1 MTRTIAQTT
10 GAPDQRSVAAATG
23 DVPGAPALEFN
34 QVSYSYPGTTRR
46 ALDGVSLRVEP
57 GSRLGIL
64 GPNGGGKT
72 TLLRLALGLLKG
84 QSGQVSVLGRTP
96 DAARREGLIGYVPQR
111 AEIETGFPLSVR
123 QVVELG
129 ASHATPPWRRLSKSQ
144 RQSVASAIDV
154 VGATDFADRP
164 IGKLSG
170 GQTQRV
176 MIARALAAR
185 PRLLLLDEP
194 TVGIDISGQQR
205 FAELLERIHT
215 QMGLTL
221 VIVSHSVRTI
231 ATGCD
236 RVACLRGRLHS
247 HTAPAGLTPQ
257 LLAELFSH
265 DAEGLFGGV
274 DVTIAT
280 PGGAGHAHVHGEA
293 CGHEHVPLSL
303 SVKKEGGG

>member
-1 MTRTIAQTT
+1 MISPPAIEGS
-10 GAPDQRSVAAATG
+10 GAVSPSGAAALEFERVWFTY
-23 DVPGAPALEFN
+23 PGEAKPALE
-34 QVSYSYPGTTRR
+34 
-46 ALDGVSLRVEP
+46 DISLRVEP

-72 TLLRLALGLLKG
+72 TLMRLALGLLRPQG
-84 QSGQVSVLGRTP
+84 GRVRVLGMSP
-96 DAARREGLIGYVPQR
+96 EGARRDGLIGYVPQR
-111 AEIETGFPLSVR
+111 ADTESGFPLSVR
-123 QVVELG
+123 QVVALG
-129 ASHATPPWRRLSKSQ
+129 ATHGSAPWKGATPAQ
-144 RQSVASAIDV
+144 REAIDEAIRL
-154 VGATDFADRP
+154 VGAEDFADRP

-170 GQTQRV
+170 GQAQRV
-176 MIARALAAR
+176 LIARALAAR

-194 TVGIDISGQQR
+194 TVGIDVSGQRR
-205 FAELLERIHT
+205 FSELLERIHRELS
-215 QMGLTL
+215 LTI

-274 DVTIAT
+274 DVVVAT
-280 PGGAGHAHVHGEA
+280 PGAGQGHAHVHGEG
-293 CGHEHVPLSL
+293 CGHGTPVG
-303 SVKKEGGG
+303 VKISAPKRE

>member
-1 MTRTIAQTT
+1 MSAQAEAL
-10 GAPDQRSVAAATG
+10 GMGGQGEA
-23 DVPGAPALEFN
+23 ALEFRH
-34 QVSYSYPGTTRR
+34 VAYTYPGAGR
-46 ALDGVSLRVEP
+46 AALEDVSLRVEP

-72 TLLRLALGLLKG
+72 TLLKLALGLLRVQG
-84 QSGQVSVLGRTP
+84 AGRADGPGGEVLVFGRTP
-96 DAARREGLIGYVPQR
+96 ESARREGLIGYVPQR
-111 AEIETGFPLSVR
+111 AEIEAGFPLSVR

-129 ASHATPPWRRLSKSQ
+129 ASHASAPWRRLSPAQ
-144 RQSVASAIDV
+144 RDAVESAIGL
-154 VGATDFADRP
+154 VGATEFADRP

-176 MIARALAAR
+176 LIARALAAR

-194 TVGIDISGQQR
+194 TVGIDISGQKK
-205 FAELLERIHT
+205 FGELLERIHKEL
-215 QMGLTL
+215 GLTV

-274 DVTIAT
+274 DVLVAT
-280 PGGAGHAHVHGEA
+280 PGGQGRAHVHGEG
-293 CGHEHVPLSL
+293 CGHEQVVGLGVSAKP
-303 SVKKEGGG
+303 KERA

>member
-1 MTRTIAQTT
+1 VNHTP
-10 GAPDQRSVAAATG
+10 APTPSH
-23 DVPGAPALEFN
+23 APPTPREPDAALEFRA
-34 QVSYSYPGTTRR
+34 VSYTYPGAAKP
-46 ALDGVSLRVEP
+46 ALDDITLRVEP

-84 QSGQVSVLGRTP
+84 QTGTVRIFGRP
-96 DAARREGLIGYVPQR
+96 PELARRDGLIGYVPQR
-111 AEIETGFPLSVR
+111 ADIEAGFPLSVR
-123 QVVELG
+123 QVVQLG
-129 ASHATPPWRRLSKSQ
+129 AAHAASPFKPLSANQ
-144 RQSVASAIDV
+144 RHAVDNALHV
-154 VGATDFADRP
+154 VGADDLADRP

-170 GQTQRV
+170 GQAQRIL
-176 MIARALAAR
+176 IARALAAS

-194 TVGIDISGQQR
+194 TVGIDISGQKR

-215 QMGLTL
+215 QLGLTV

-247 HTAPAGLTPQ
+247 HMTPAGLTPQ

-274 DVTIAT
+274 DVVVAT
-280 PGGAGHAHVHGEA
+280 PGGQGHAHVHGEA
-293 CGHEHVPLSL
+293 CGHQQPVSL
-303 SVKKEGGG
+303 GLPPPPEPKGGTP